1 MGSNTSKIELNPE
14 DLEMLSKQ
22 SQKPKEEIIF
32 WYDHFIKECPSGK
45 MNRAKF
51 VEYYTLFKK
60 DQKNIELIADR
71 CFEAFDID
79 KNGFVDFREFL
90 IAYAATSSGVD
101 QREKLKYVFDIC
113 NIKPNLN

>member
-1 MGSNTSKIELNPE
+1 MGNKNVKTVLTED
-14 DLEMLSKQ
+14 DLEMIHKQ
-22 SQKPKEEIIF
+22 SQKPKEEIVF

-45 MNRAKF
+45 MDRSKF

-71 CFEAFDID
+71 CFEAFDSD

-90 IAYAATSSGVD
+90 IAYAATSGGD
-101 QREKLKYVFDIC
+101 QRQKLQYVFDIC
-113 NIKPNLN
+113 NLNK